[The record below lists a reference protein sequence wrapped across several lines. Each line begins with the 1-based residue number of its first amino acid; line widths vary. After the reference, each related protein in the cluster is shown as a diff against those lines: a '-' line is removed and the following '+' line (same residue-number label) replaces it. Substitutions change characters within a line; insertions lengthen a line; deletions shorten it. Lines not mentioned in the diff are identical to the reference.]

1 MSQNY
6 KLSVVVLV
14 YNTEPYMRECLDSLV
29 NQTLKELE
37 IIMVNDESPDNS
49 VAIIE
54 EYQKKYPN
62 LKLINQ
68 KNSGGAVAG
77 NTGLQAASG
86 EYVTVM
92 DSDDVVPLDAY
103 EKLYKKAKETEA
115 DIVIGRA
122 HIILDG
128 VIKEVH
134 YKKERDV
141 WKEEREVTNLLEFP
155 DIFYD
160 GFYWNKIYKRD
171 FLFKYDCFMPP
182 GMLYADRPMVHK
194 AFLFANKIE
203 IIPDVVYLWR
213 KRGETGAKSITQLK
227 GDINNFKDR
236 MESLYYQI
244 NYFNE
249 FGNEPL
255 KTEFLKRN
263 FDRLFFPIK
272 SIVIDEEFKEVYL
285 QEIKDFLSTIPNV
298 FENDI
303 GIVKNLYIYM
313 ILNDMTSELVEFLQ
327 VSPKGPIFEEDGNYY
342 WALPYFRDP
351 EVNIPDE
358 LFKVKD
364 IQSQFISMDSIGID
378 EQFIRIKNISVP
390 EVFTIEQVKIEVVSR
405 IDPQDISI
413 YSAKRD
419 KKGNLSVKLPLA
431 DFAANNIYDFYVI
444 FYSKGREERFRI
456 TKKMFTNHTKKLEDV
471 DTSIKRTLF
480 FAKGRLSYLVV
491 DIKLENIQLDKDRI
505 KISVDETEIGEA
517 ENVTFFLKDRV
528 TKSKIYL
535 HKRENGNFDLPWK
548 QFMEPNHTFDFFMVV
563 FQKGVRLH
571 MNQVPNF
578 QGQTIDPNGL
588 YRELYKTDQANI
600 SLRSTSSLRRTLR
613 KLIGKS

>member
-1 MSQNY
+1 MSNNY

-29 NQTLKELE
+29 NQTLEGLE

-54 EYQKKYPN
+54 EYQKRYPN

-68 KNSGGAVAG
+68 PNSGGAVAG
-77 NTGLQAASG
+77 NTGLQAATG

-103 EKLYKKAKETEA
+103 EKLYKKAKETDA

-122 HIILDG
+122 HILVNG
-128 VIKEVH
+128 VVKQVH

-194 AFLFANKIE
+194 AFLYANKIE

-227 GDINNFKDR
+227 GDINNFRDR

-244 NYFNE
+244 NYINE
-249 FGNEPL
+249 FGNEQL

-263 FDRLFFPIK
+263 LDRLFFPIK
-272 SIVIDEEFKEVYL
+272 SIVIDEDFKEVFL
-285 QEIKDFLSTIPNV
+285 QEIKDFLSKIPQV

-313 ILNDMTSELVEFLQ
+313 ILNDMTDELVEFLKE
-327 VSPKGPIFEEDGNYY
+327 SPKGTIVEEDGIYY

-351 EVNIPDE
+351 DINIPDE
-358 LFKVKD
+358 FFKVTAL
-364 IQSQFISMDSIGID
+364 QSQFITMDSLEID
-378 EQFIRIKNISVP
+378 EQFIRIKNIRVP
-390 EVFTIEQVKIEVVSR
+390 DVFPIDNVNIEIISRLDQEDKTVYPVKR
-405 IDPQDISI
+405 NKKDILT
-413 YSAKRD
+413 AKIPVD
-419 KKGNLSVKLPLA
+419 S
-431 DFAANNIYDFYVI
+431 FTANHIYDIYVVFYT
-444 FYSKGREERFRI
+444 KDQEERFRI
-456 TKKMFTNHTKKLEDV
+456 TKRMFTNGVKRLENFEKSKKN
-471 DTSIKRTLF
+471 SLF
-480 FAKGRLSYLVV
+480 FVKGKLSYLVV
-491 DIKLENIQLDKDRI
+491 DIEVSSVLLAEDNIR
-505 KISVDETEIGEA
+505 ISVSDA
-517 ENVTFFLKDRV
+517 ERLEDADLTFFLKDRASK
-528 TKSKIYL
+528 TKIYF
-535 HKRENGNFDLPWK
+535 HKRENGTFELPWK
-548 QFMEPNHTFDFFMVV
+548 HFMEPNHTFDFFARV
-563 FQKGVRLH
+563 FNKGVRLH
-571 MNQVPNF
+571 INQFPAFKSNSVDNF
-578 QGQTIDPNGL
+578 GL
-588 YRELYKTDQANI
+588 YSELYKTDQENI
-600 SLRSTSSLRRTLR
+600 SLKSTTAFRRTIK